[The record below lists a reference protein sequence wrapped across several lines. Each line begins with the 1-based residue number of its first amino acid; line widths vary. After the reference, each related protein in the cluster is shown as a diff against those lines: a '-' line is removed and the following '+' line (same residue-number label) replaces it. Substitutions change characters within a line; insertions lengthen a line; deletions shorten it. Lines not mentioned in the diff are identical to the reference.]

1 MSTKE
6 LENLWWASLT
16 HGGLLITPARL
27 AESFSTDLEPLD
39 RRIEERLRRDITR
52 LSEDEKSIGQLLD
65 TVFEQVLGMKVMSKE
80 SAVDKTWSRKLLT
93 GEQFRPNRLW
103 LGAHGDVF
111 PIFVVRGR
119 GEATPRLGVGRGRR
133 EVSKVLEWLRLA
145 NQKVGLLTNGQQFR
159 LIHAGADYEAW
170 CEWDTD
176 FWFEE
181 GRPGAQLEA
190 LRRLVHADVI
200 RAPAKDKPSV
210 LVDAILASRRG
221 QAQLSGVLGERV
233 RQAVETLIR
242 ASAPVIEPLLNDN
255 AKLVHKRLAAREKGL
270 ESDKHP
276 VTPNDVYIAATRIV
290 MRLVVVLF
298 AEARDLLPRD
308 NPLYHSSYGL
318 QGLREELDR
327 AAGGRGNRLRQRLP
341 SAWPRLLALF
351 RLVSKGSGH
360 EELPIPAYGGD
371 LFAAGDAS
379 STDGISRALAA
390 LESAENQIRDD
401 VIHQVLDYL
410 TRSPVKVR
418 QGKASTVVMQ
428 PVSFSDLSSEY
439 IGILYEGLLDYEL
452 KPVQASD
459 GCMVFL
465 NIGDEPA
472 LPISRLERMDEKAL
486 KSLFEK
492 LKAKKADDE
501 EEGDEEGEESGESD
515 DAQSD
520 ADDDGGVDTPA
531 AEESDAHREAVARVG
546 KWAKKAVVAAG
557 LVKVRKGREPE
568 AADLSDAQRK
578 LVRRVLPAGEWFLVR
593 WGGTRK
599 GAGTFYT
606 RPQLASPTV
615 RRTLQPLAYDVV
627 REEKD
632 VRTGLM
638 EPVEWAPKK
647 PEEILA
653 LKVCDPAMG
662 SGSFLVSA
670 LRYLTQALL
679 ESLYHHGRLDSKG
692 PQRTVCRLADG
703 AAAGHP
709 REELLPVPLDAP
721 DFQERLRS
729 RLKRH
734 VVECCIYGVDLDPV
748 AVELARLAL
757 WIETMNAQ
765 LPFEFLDHKLKC
777 GNALVGCWF
786 DRFQDYPIA
795 AWERK
800 GGDDAHTRFVHHFHI
815 VTKTS
820 GKNKGKTEKLGD
832 KWDAAISEMAA
843 SRIYPELASVIRDQ
857 VQHSFTFGPSATSAT
872 AVHDDARKALEQ
884 MQRLAVHEVDR
895 RAELYVSRYRDNEA
909 LRALRARFD
918 AWCALWFWPG
928 DRLELAPSPREFAKL
943 SDASSEL
950 IRALANEHRFFHW
963 ELEFPDVFTKDGA
976 GFDAVVGN
984 PPWDIQKPNSKE
996 FFSNYDPLYR
1006 AYGKQEALD
1015 VQSDLFK
1022 GAAEI
1027 EHAWIRYQATFKARS
1042 NWVKHSGRPFGDPA
1056 EAEDEK
1062 GLSLSK
1068 GAENAQLHGSWRQ
1081 LRKKR
1086 KSLSDPRHPYLH
1098 QGSADIN
1105 TYKMFLESA
1114 HALLRQDGR
1123 LGFIVPSGV
1132 YTDKGSAQLRTLFLN
1147 ECRWNWLFSFENR
1160 DGIFDIHR
1168 SFKFAPVIVAKGGK
1182 TDAIRAAFMRH
1193 HLEDWEHPERFLF
1206 PLSATFVR
1214 KLSPDSLSIPEVSDA
1229 AAVPVLTA
1237 LFDRGV
1243 RLGATDPRGWR
1254 IECSRELHMTDDS
1267 KLFRGTESMEEDGF
1281 KPSEEGLLVR
1291 GGTDVAVPLV
1301 QGVMLSAFN
1310 SWSKKWLH
1318 GSGVRAKWEE
1328 LPLGNPL
1335 WRVQYAIGREE
1346 YLKTGKVRRQPKIG
1360 YSRIRRTTDTRTMMS
1375 AVLDGLPTGDSIF
1388 CIYGDPEARV
1398 LDTAALCGF
1407 LNSFVFDWQLRDRMG
1422 GTNVSWF
1429 YLEGLAV
1436 PDPASSREVGF
1447 GEIALSLIGH
1457 TPASSR
1463 LWVRAA
1469 SESPAL
1475 RRRPWLRLRAATP
1488 HERMRLRCILDA
1500 VAAELF
1506 GLTEAQFRW
1515 ILRDCDLPVE
1525 DLRAARSSLD
1535 PKGFWRVDNA
1545 RPPEQRHTV
1554 LAQVA
1559 YAELKRVGLKEF
1571 VSQNRGEG
1579 WTLPDELVLAD
1590 FGLGRDDRA
1599 KARQPVASVFGPRW
1613 ADWQQSDSR
1622 DESWVECERHARRL
1636 ERLLPTSPPSKAAT
1650 QNASGQLGLFG
1661 NPAGRTN

>member
-1 MSTKE
+1 MSTRE

-379 STDGISRALAA
+379 SADGISRALAA

-800 GGDDAHTRFVHHFHI
+800 GGDDAHTRFVHHFHT

-909 LRALRARFD
+909 LKALRARFD

-1015 VQSDLFK
+1015 VQSELFK

-1086 KSLSDPRHPYLH
+1086 KTLSDPRHPYLH

-1114 HALLRQDGR
+1114 HALLRQQGR

-1132 YTDKGSAQLRTLFLN
+1132 YTDKGSAQLRTLFLD
-1147 ECRWNWLFSFENR
+1147 ECSWHWLFGFENR
-1160 DGIFDIHR
+1160 EKLFDIDSR
-1168 SFKFAPVIVAKGGK
+1168 FKFAPVIVAKGGK
-1182 TDAIRAAFMRH
+1182 TEAIRAAFMRRR
-1193 HLEDWEHPERFLF
+1193 LEDWESAEELVLAYPRDRVAQFSPNSSAILE
-1206 PLSATFVR
+1206 LSSEKDLQVLR
-1214 KLSPDSLSIPEVSDA
+1214 KLYSNGVLLGDQSPDGWGIKY
-1229 AAVPVLTA
+1229 
-1237 LFDRGV
+1237 
-1243 RLGATDPRGWR
+1243 AT
-1254 IECSRELHMTDDS
+1254 EFHMTNDS
-1267 KLFRGTESMEEDGF
+1267 KLFPPRQKWEEKGYEADEYGHWLKGGWKNYSGPTSILERKDG
-1281 KPSEEGLLVR
+1281 LVFSR
-1291 GGTDVAVPLV
+1291 DGKRAIRLADVEDVALPLY
-1301 QGVMLSAFN
+1301 QGVMVQHHDFAAKRFIPEGKGRWEVGEWSDKQLSPKHLMGRSDF
-1310 SWSKKWLH
+1310 
-1318 GSGVRAKWEE
+1318 
-1328 LPLGNPL
+1328 LG
-1335 WRVQYAIGREE
+1335 GR
-1346 YLKTGKVRRQPKIG
+1346 KAAG
-1360 YSRIRRTTDTRTMMS
+1360 IRLGFRDIARTTDSRTMIAAVIPPMPAGNKVPLLVPRHPAEVGVLAS
-1375 AVLDGLPTGDSIF
+1375 ALD
-1388 CIYGDPEARV
+1388 
-1398 LDTAALCGF
+1398 
-1407 LNSFVFDWQLRDRMG
+1407 SFVFDWIERIRQGSTSLNWHIIEEQPLPRALGRSAG
-1422 GTNVSWF
+1422 VVSR
-1429 YLEGLAV
+1429 LAAGLGLAHV
-1436 PDPASSREVGF
+1436 TFAPAWLRVASRTLGWRVLWR
-1447 GEIALSLIGH
+1447 LS
-1457 TPASSR
+1457 TR
-1463 LWVRAA
+1463 
-1469 SESPAL
+1469 E
-1475 RRRPWLRLRAATP
+1475 RLRARA
-1488 HERMRLRCILDA
+1488 LLDA
-1500 VAAELF
+1500 LVAQAW
-1506 GLTEAQFRW
+1506 GLNADDLSW
-1515 ILRDCDLPVE
+1515 ILRECDHATP
-1525 DLRAARSSLD
+1525 DGARLD
-1535 PKGFWRVDNA
+1535 ARGFWRVDKD
-1545 RPPEQRHTV
+1545 RPPELRLPN
-1554 LAQVA
+1554 LAIAALRFLESGGLDQVR
-1559 YAELKRVGLKEF
+1559 E
-1571 VSQNRGEG
+1571 
-1579 WTLPDELVLAD
+1579 
-1590 FGLGRDDRA
+1590 DDRVWDP
-1599 KARQPVASVFGPRW
+1599 PVLQAVGP
-1613 ADWQQSDSR
+1613 
-1622 DESWVECERHARRL
+1622 
-1636 ERLLPTSPPSKAAT
+1636 RLLPVQESERPHSGWEECQAHAELVVKLNPGWLDPAT
-1650 QNASGQLGLFG
+1650 DAQLRSSSTGQLQLM
-1661 NPAGRTN
+1661 